1 MELNLKFSGGSMLNM
16 MTEMGY
22 VRKLVEVHNF
32 KPRNKHKGW
41 ISWEDYR
48 GNILTLADVM
58 DIVNNMSFKELQEL
72 AEK

>member
-1 MELNLKFSGGSMLNM
+1 MLNM

-22 VRKLVEVHNF
+22 VRKFVEVHNF